1 MLPEPTAIYRRVMVD
16 EAFLNPRLAAIY
28 DALERE
34 LRAHRS
40 RQAEIDLGL
49 VRASWLVFTTSKGKA
64 QSRRNALRAVHNAGD
79 AAGLHGENVER
90 IGNHDLRHSYIGLAL
105 DAACPAA
112 ASLLGR
118 HANARVTA
126 QMYAGVSERAKAQIA
141 GKLVGAG
148 FGA

>member
-1 MLPEPTAIYRRVMVD
+1 V
-16 EAFLNPRLAAIY
+16 
-28 DALERE
+28 LERE

-40 RQAEIDLGL
+40 RQAEIDLRL
-49 VRASWLVFTTSKGKA
+49 VRASSLGFTTVQGKP
-64 QSRRNALRAVHNAGD
+64 QSPSNALRAVHNAGD
-79 AAGLHGENVER
+79 AAGLHGEHVER

-105 DAACPAA
+105 DAASLAE
-112 ASLLGR
+112 ASVLGR

-141 GKLVGAG
+141 SKLTGAG